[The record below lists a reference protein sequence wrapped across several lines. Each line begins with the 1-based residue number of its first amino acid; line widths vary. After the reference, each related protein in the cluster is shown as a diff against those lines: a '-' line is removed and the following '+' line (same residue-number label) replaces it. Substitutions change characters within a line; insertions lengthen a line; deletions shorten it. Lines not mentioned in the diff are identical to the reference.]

1 MANNLFLKTSINGA
15 ENVKNSL
22 RGMRNTMKDVTS
34 NTKKMAQ
41 TNKSLGQSFR
51 NLNKDV
57 NRNGVAMGNLS
68 KIYRGFSVAK
78 TIGQIYLIGRVLA
91 GAIESTMDMI
101 ETQNLF
107 NVSMGSMAEA
117 TGEYLANMSAISG
130 LDLTNLKNSVGTYS
144 LLARS
149 MGFTNEQAS
158 KLSVNTNNL
167 ALDLASLTNVPIAQV
182 MGDLRSGLLGQS
194 ETVYKYGIDVTEAAI
209 KAEAMAQGITKSVR
223 NMSQGEKMALRYSVM
238 IKQTAL
244 AHGDFAKTIEEPANQ
259 MRILKERVV
268 TLTRALGSIFLP
280 VLATILPYLN
290 AMAILLTRVFSLI
303 AKFMGYVAPKD
314 ANTAGNLGS
323 TVEESMND
331 AGGAVGGATKKLKEM
346 RKYLLG
352 IDELNVIPENTD
364 TGAGGGGGVGGLDAS
379 ILPDMDLTGYD
390 NMLDSVKTKA
400 DEIANAIQNAFKDF
414 ISGIDFEPLM
424 NSFTNLKNSL
434 APFVDLAMGGLSWV
448 WENVLKPLGKW
459 TIEKFLPALIN
470 LLAEAF
476 EALYNIIL
484 DMKPYAEWLWENFLQ
499 PLATW
504 TGQVI
509 ITALENLTNRLK
521 DFNEE
526 QKNLKDN
533 NVFQSDGFISATGTI
548 AGLAT
553 AIGLIWT
560 IGKIMAL
567 PGALSGIG
575 TAISGLSNIPILGG
589 MFTILSDKVLGLGVV
604 FGKVAT
610 FIAGIGVA
618 QILIVIAVIALMV
631 KAFVELWQENEEFR
645 KIFEKVWDNVKMLLQ
660 SVWDNVLE
668 PIFWAITEILKEIWE
683 DGLKPLWEAFKFTF
697 GEIAMLIADT
707 FNVIAPILDIL
718 LKIFGVVFGVVL
730 SVFKTAF
737 VMTFNV
743 ILSLITS
750 TFDAI
755 GGGVRAIRLIF
766 EGIINFIVGV
776 FTSDWKR
783 AWEGVVGI
791 FKGIFNGLT
800 AIVRVPLNFIINA
813 LNTLIKG
820 VNKFEIKIPD
830 WVAELVGFKGGS
842 IGFNIP
848 LIPNVPRFAR
858 GGFAEGGGLF
868 QAGEFG
874 KAEMIGNY
882 GGKTTVMPLENT
894 DFVSAMYDAIYS
906 ATIDAMSQNGGSD
919 DKEIVLRMNEYTL
932 GKATIKGINRVTR
945 QDGKLGIEGI

>member
-78 TIGQIYLIGRVLA
+78 TIGQIYLVGRALA

-107 NVSMGSMAEA
+107 NNALSDFSVE
-117 TGEYLANMSAISG
+117 TGKYLANLSSITG
-130 LDLTNLKNSVGTYS
+130 LDLTNLKNSVATFS
-144 LLARS
+144 LLGRS
-149 MGFTNEQAS
+149 MGFSSEQAS
-158 KLSVNTNNL
+158 ILGINANNL
-167 ALDLASLTNVPIAQV
+167 AQDMASLVNVPLAQA

-194 ETVYKYGIDVTEAAI
+194 ETVYKYGFDVTEAAI
-209 KAEAMAQGITKSVR
+209 KQEALNMGIKKSVR
-223 NMSQGEKMALRYSVM
+223 NMSQGEKMALRWAVI
-238 IKQTAL
+238 IKQSSIY
-244 AHGDFAKTIEEPANQ
+244 HGDFARTLNDPANQ
-259 MRILKERVV
+259 MRILKERMV
-268 TLTRALGSIFLP
+268 TLSRTIGSIFLP
-280 VLATILPYLN
+280 TLQVVLPYLN
-290 AMAILLTRVFSLI
+290 AFAILLTRVASAI
-303 AKFMGYVAPKD
+303 AKFVGFEGEIDK
-314 ANTAGNLGS
+314 NLGNS
-323 TVEESMND
+323 VGSSVEDSMDN
-331 AGGAVGGATKKLKEM
+331 ASGAIGGATKKLKEM

-352 IDELNVIPENTD
+352 IDELNVIPEETD
-364 TGAGGGGGVGGLDAS
+364 TSAGGGGGG
-379 ILPDMDLTGYD
+379 DLTGSILDQIDISTYD
-390 NMLDSVKTKA
+390 AMLDQIRSKA
-400 DEIANAIQNAFKDF
+400 DELANSIQNAFKDF

-448 WENVLKPLGKW
+448 WQNVLKPLGKW
-459 TIEKFLPALIN
+459 TIEKFLPAVIN

-484 DMKPYAEWLWENFLQ
+484 DFKPYAEWLWENFLK

-567 PGALSGIG
+567 PGAFLGIA
-575 TAISGLSNIPILGG
+575 TAISGLGGIPILGG
-589 MFTILSDKVLGLGVV
+589 MFTTLSDKMLGMAVV
-604 FGKVAT
+604 FEKVTT
-610 FIAGIGVA
+610 FISGVGVA
-618 QILIVIAVIALMV
+618 KIAIVIGVIALMV

-660 SVWDNVLE
+660 SVWDNVLQ

-697 GEIAMLIADT
+697 GEIAMLIADK
-707 FNVIAPILDIL
+707 FNVIAPILDVL
-718 LKIFGVVFGVVL
+718 LKIFGVTFGIVL
-730 SVFKTAF
+730 GVLKTAF
-737 VMTFNV
+737 VVSFNA
-743 ILSLITS
+743 ILSVITS
-750 TFDAI
+750 TFQAI
-755 GGGVRAIRLIF
+755 GGVVRAIRLIF
-766 EGIINFIVGV
+766 EGIINFIVGI
-776 FTSDWKR
+776 FTRDWKR
-783 AWEGVVGI
+783 AWEGVSGI

-800 AIVRVPLNFIINA
+800 GIVRVPLNFIINA
-813 LNTLIKG
+813 LNALIKG
-820 VNKFEIKIPD
+820 VNKFEIKIPG

-848 LIPNVPRFAR
+848 LIPNVPQFAR

-906 ATIDAMSQNGGSD
+906 ATIDAMSQNGSSD